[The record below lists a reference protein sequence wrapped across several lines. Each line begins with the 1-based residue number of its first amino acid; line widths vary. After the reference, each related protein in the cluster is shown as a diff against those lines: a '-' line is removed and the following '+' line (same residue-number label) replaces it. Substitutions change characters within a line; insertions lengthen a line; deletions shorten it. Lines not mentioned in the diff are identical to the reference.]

1 MYSPFVI
8 FFFFCFGICYLA
20 ENFCLTESSTYTSG
34 EPPTEH
40 LLLNEWAVLYV
51 FIVLRRPEENE
62 WLWQFSSLDGMV
74 LQWILQFSRD
84 GKREILFYRYLL
96 IFFSSSPKMLTFS
109 SCAKQ
114 RANVDLIFEPA
125 PFLVSSAFLS
135 YFHWTFCCFFPLHRE
150 ISHCSTT
157 NSFSTGKWM
166 HARKSLLS
174 MSKTTHRGVKTE
186 LHWSSTLPY
195 IDAKKWKITLQMYC
209 MGLSIQYY
217 QH

>member
-84 GKREILFYRYLL
+84 GKREILFYRYWFFFLL
-96 IFFSSSPKMLTFS
+96 LLKCWLLTLVLNKEQTLIWFLNLFLDSSS
-109 SCAKQ
+109 
-114 RANVDLIFEPA
+114 
-125 PFLVSSAFLS
+125 FLS
-135 YFHWTFCCFFPLHRE
+135 NYHVGHGF
-150 ISHCSTT
+150 
-157 NSFSTGKWM
+157 
-166 HARKSLLS
+166 
-174 MSKTTHRGVKTE
+174 
-186 LHWSSTLPY
+186 
-195 IDAKKWKITLQMYC
+195 
-209 MGLSIQYY
+209 
-217 QH
+217 

>member
-62 WLWQFSSLDGMV
+62 WLWQFSSLDGIV

-84 GKREILFYRYLL
+84 GKREILFYRYWFFFLL
-96 IFFSSSPKMLTFS
+96 LLLKCWLLNLS
-109 SCAKQ
+109 
-114 RANVDLIFEPA
+114 
-125 PFLVSSAFLS
+125 FLVSSAFLS

-186 LHWSSTLPY
+186 LRWSSTLPY
-195 IDAKKWKITLQMYC
+195 IDAKKWKITLHMYC

-217 QH
+217 RH